1 MKLQIVE
8 FPVTRRLIIFDP
20 KKRGSPHLLRSLVE
34 LVMMSPQLRISEAFL
49 GWPQSG
55 TQSSS
60 GHLLLLVTT
69 QSLKI
74 PSIGAILKIPIL

>member
-1 MKLQIVE
+1 
-8 FPVTRRLIIFDP
+8 
-20 KKRGSPHLLRSLVE
+20 
-34 LVMMSPQLRISEAFL
+34 MMSPQLRISEAFL

-60 GHLLLLVTT
+60 GNLLLLVTT